1 MNPEGLIDK
10 EKLREDALE
19 KNDAQ
24 TIFETFLKKF
34 PKKSRELIWSGR
46 TLHGSLNLS
55 CLEEFRIRKL
65 KTILFRDGCI
75 TELKNIPEGLEIL
88 HCEGNL
94 LKELSALPT
103 SLKQLHL
110 KSNMLE
116 KLNLSPCKELELL
129 HISYNRLSEL
139 ANLPET
145 LQTLLCDH
153 NQIRVLDLKPNIHL
167 TILRCQDNPE
177 LVLRK
182 TGTTSIEWKTAK
194 SNHKFREDLGKF
206 FQIKSQYEKKI
217 KELREKQSENKK
229 PLKEL
234 PKCVG
239 CEKPVGMVF
248 SLKNRKYQARCGGN
262 PPCEWKIEIARGQYA
277 PREDVLYT
285 YLEDVETMKQKIIE
299 HKMVTLFRHMS
310 EQKAAELFQEQMKA
324 YESANKYLE
333 EIMREQKNLYDN
345 EDIHEKI
352 DQYQLEINQALQQVK
367 LALKEGNVDE
377 AVEIQ
382 YRTIQ
387 PKSQMIQRLQ
397 YEYMKMINDDYSILL
412 QEPVNLEKTELRL
425 DVV

>member
-145 LQTLLCDH
+145 LQTLLCC
-153 NQIRVLDLKPNIHL
+153 L
-167 TILRCQDNPE
+167 
-177 LVLRK
+177 
-182 TGTTSIEWKTAK
+182 
-194 SNHKFREDLGKF
+194 
-206 FQIKSQYEKKI
+206 
-217 KELREKQSENKK
+217 
-229 PLKEL
+229 
-234 PKCVG
+234 
-239 CEKPVGMVF
+239 
-248 SLKNRKYQARCGGN
+248 
-262 PPCEWKIEIARGQYA
+262 
-277 PREDVLYT
+277 LYT
-285 YLEDVETMKQKIIE
+285 SPSPRD
-299 HKMVTLFRHMS
+299 
-310 EQKAAELFQEQMKA
+310 
-324 YESANKYLE
+324 
-333 EIMREQKNLYDN
+333 
-345 EDIHEKI
+345 
-352 DQYQLEINQALQQVK
+352 
-367 LALKEGNVDE
+367 
-377 AVEIQ
+377 
-382 YRTIQ
+382 
-387 PKSQMIQRLQ
+387 
-397 YEYMKMINDDYSILL
+397 
-412 QEPVNLEKTELRL
+412 
-425 DVV
+425 